1 MADLTGLRIIGII
14 AASVTGAVMLIAAVM
29 VHKTVAGAGPKPALT
44 LIPSGRAPPRPH
56 PGTQMGGC
64 AYLSRPDQ

>member
-29 VHKTVAGAGPKPALT
+29 VHKTVAGAST
-44 LIPSGRAPPRPH
+44 LDAPYATIAP
-56 PGTQMGGC
+56 
-64 AYLSRPDQ
+64 Y